1 MPSGRYSAP
10 WQVVLL
16 ALISSCSGETSPG
29 STLTIDDV
37 VGDWCGKAGDPA
49 CAGDEAMW
57 LELRAVGGQLTGQLC
72 ENPGRDCNA
81 FTSAKVEGD
90 RLTFSYT
97 FGGGISYPPPPAL
110 PDGGVGE
117 AGPPTVDPGDRVDGD
132 FTVHGTTMTG
142 TLFSTKCDCTANFT
156 FYKQ

>member
-1 MPSGRYSAP
+1 MRLGLP
-10 WQVVLL
+10 WLPALTGLL
-16 ALISSCSGETSPG
+16 ALGCGGDSATG
-29 STLTIDDV
+29 STPSIEDV
-37 VGDWCGKAGDPA
+37 VGNWCGKEGDPA

-57 LELRAVGGQLTGQLC
+57 LELRADGGRLTGQLC
-72 ENPGRDCNA
+72 ENPGRDCNE
-81 FTSAKVEGD
+81 FTSAGIDGD
-90 RLTFSYT
+90 HLTFSYT
-97 FGGGISYPPPPAL
+97 FGASIDYPPSLVL